1 VNVGTFAYFAIG
13 IALCAAGFIAIFSV
27 GAPLFLT
34 GLVMLA
40 VSPWRERRGVLW
52 PGIAAVWTFTVT
64 YVLLAPLGCTG
75 TSLPGGAT
83 SSFTECSNV
92 LEIDYRGVGDYDP
105 PLMPALLAGLV
116 AGALVAVLLRRLLV
130 RRRVEA

>member
-13 IALCAAGFIAIFSV
+13 IALCAVGFIAIFSV

-75 TSLPGGAT
+75 TSLPGGRDQLVHRVFERPRDRLPGGSAT
-83 SSFTECSNV
+83 TT
-92 LEIDYRGVGDYDP
+92 
-105 PLMPALLAGLV
+105 
-116 AGALVAVLLRRLLV
+116 RR
-130 RRRVEA
+130 

>member
-13 IALCAAGFIAIFSV
+13 IALCAVGFIAIFSV

-75 TSLPGGAT
+75 TSLPGARPARSPSVRT
-83 SSFTECSNV
+83 SSGSTTGGS
-92 LEIDYRGVGDYDP
+92 
-105 PLMPALLAGLV
+105 ATTT
-116 AGALVAVLLRRLLV
+116 RR
-130 RRRVEA
+130 